1 MATDSRASTACHQ
14 ARTHKT
20 AKKRQKRTHE
30 LFEFLQSRSCTSF
43 VCQPLCLDKL
53 RAATGKDQKRG
64 DVFVAR
70 SQVQRCRH
78 SLSGARRQ
86 QRPCLEKSRCRG
98 TCMLPPIHCAGPHLI
113 LRSVFLTKS
122 IDNYRGVCIN
132 SAAPVN
138 NHREYPNWG
147 PLEGQWASLAE
158 CKAECK

>member
-1 MATDSRASTACHQ
+1 VSLATDSRASTACHQ

-20 AKKRQKRTHE
+20 AKRRQTKTHE
-30 LFEFLQSRSCTSF
+30 LFEFLQSRSCTTVVPRQAEGSNR
-43 VCQPLCLDKL
+43 K
-53 RAATGKDQKRG
+53 RSKKRG

-86 QRPCLEKSRCRG
+86 QTPCLAKSRCRG

-113 LRSVFLTKS
+113 LRSIFLTKS